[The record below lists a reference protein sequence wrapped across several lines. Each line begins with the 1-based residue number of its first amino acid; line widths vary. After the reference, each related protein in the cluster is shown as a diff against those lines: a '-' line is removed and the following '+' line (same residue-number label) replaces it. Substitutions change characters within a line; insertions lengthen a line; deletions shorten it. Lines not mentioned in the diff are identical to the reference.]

1 MDKRIRFEQ
10 SGLKKKRAASQF
22 HLIMPLMMEHN
33 PFTVSGLDLEYIL
46 HTWDT
51 HGKCSLQLNLG
62 AWQLTLEECTRVA
75 GWAGHPTP
83 TPLE

>member
-46 HTWDT
+46 HT
-51 HGKCSLQLNLG
+51 
-62 AWQLTLEECTRVA
+62 
-75 GWAGHPTP
+75 
-83 TPLE
+83 